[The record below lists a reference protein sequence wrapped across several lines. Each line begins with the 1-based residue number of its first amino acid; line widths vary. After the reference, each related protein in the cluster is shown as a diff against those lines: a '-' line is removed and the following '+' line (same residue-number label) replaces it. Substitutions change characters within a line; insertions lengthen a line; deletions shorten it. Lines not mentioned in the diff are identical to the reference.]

1 MIEKDEKFKK
11 FIKDLKILGAS
22 GMKLEFESEYLPE
35 ERCLKTWRFLVT
47 E

>member
-22 GMKLEFESEYLPE
+22 GMKLEYLLSCHNASP
-35 ERCLKTWRFLVT
+35 VT
-47 E
+47 PAKQ